1 MFRLSQAGVKL
12 GDYASLMCELLADN
26 ADPLAPLVY
35 EAIDMPFVTLMH
47 QLAEDWRGRS
57 SVRSGGNIKRMATA

>member
-26 ADPLAPLVY
+26 ADPLAPAVY
-35 EAIDMPFVTLMH
+35 EAIDMPFVSLMED
-47 QLAEDWRGRS
+47 LAKVW
-57 SVRSGGNIKRMATA
+57 KK